1 MSAFDAVLP
10 CKAAAKS
17 ASKSTACSKPARK
30 AGKMGSV
37 ACWGHMVMS
46 WSCWG
51 WLSMLIWKVSSY
63 AGGLFVISWR
73 ACVLKLKGRALVHP
87 CPLLMD
93 SAPENSSKKP
103 LPAADK
109 QRVSAGDMLPA
120 QASG

>member
-1 MSAFDAVLP
+1 MQGGREERLKVDRLLQTCAQGGQNGLGGMLGTHGV
-10 CKAAAKS
+10 
-17 ASKSTACSKPARK
+17 
-30 AGKMGSV
+30 MG
-37 ACWGHMVMS
+37 